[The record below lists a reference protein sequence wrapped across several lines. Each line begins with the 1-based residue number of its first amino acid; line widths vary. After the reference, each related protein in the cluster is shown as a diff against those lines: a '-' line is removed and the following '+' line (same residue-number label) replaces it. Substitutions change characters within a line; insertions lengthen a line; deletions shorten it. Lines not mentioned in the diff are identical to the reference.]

1 MWSVGCILCEFFG
14 RKPIFKGKDHIT
26 QLTSII
32 QVLGTPPRKLIMD
45 IGSEKVSKTRVKRVR
60 IILTIVH
67 RLGSFLIVQSTIS
80 KYHSKISIQAQTMKH
95 YHY

>member
-32 QVLGTPPRKLIMD
+32 QVLGTPPRKLILE
-45 IGSEKVSKTRVKRVR
+45 IGSEKVSKKE
-60 IILTIVH
+60 INNIEILLTVVLRH
-67 RLGSFLIVQSTIS
+67 GNFLIVLSTIS
-80 KYHSKISIQAQTMKH
+80 KSHFKIFIQAQTMKH
-95 YHY
+95 YLY